1 MAGTENWYPLQVRN
15 GEYKVNHEDQYVAE
29 ITRKHGPVVM
39 NHVVEKFRDKDSANA
54 SGGYLVQVPWVRN
67 EPSDAGH
74 QAKMVDLF
82 RAAIRWG
89 SKVRRHDPH
98 VRKGKKKKR

>member
-54 SGGYLVQVPWVRN
+54 SRTSRAMQGIKRQWWICLEQPYSGGPIAR
-67 EPSDAGH
+67 SDLDA
-74 QAKMVDLF
+74 
-82 RAAIRWG
+82 
-89 SKVRRHDPH
+89 H
-98 VRKGKKKKR
+98 VRKGQKKKR